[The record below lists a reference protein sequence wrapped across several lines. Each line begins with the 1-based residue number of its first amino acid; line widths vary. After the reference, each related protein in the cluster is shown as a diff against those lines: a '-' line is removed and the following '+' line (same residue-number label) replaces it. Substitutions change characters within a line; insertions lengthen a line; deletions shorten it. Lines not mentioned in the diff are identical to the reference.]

1 MISVDDLTIQITR
14 ALEEYA
20 EEVQDK
26 IESVLDDVGNEAV
39 KMLRKTSPKRS
50 GKYGKGWR
58 VKKEKHGGRVVL
70 TLYNAK
76 YGSLTHLLE
85 NGHRKRNRTGWV
97 EAQPHIA
104 KVEKYAIKEAERRIT
119 EVLKG

>member
-1 MISVDDLTIQITR
+1 MDDITIQITR
-14 ALEEYA
+14 VLEEYA
-20 EEVQDK
+20 EEVRDE
-26 IESVLDDVGNEAV
+26 IEDVLDDVGKEAV
-39 KMLRKTSPKRS
+39 AMLKKTSPKRT
-50 GKYGKGWR
+50 GKYAKGWR